1 MSSVTRLFLSV
12 FLIVSTSLT
21 YAGIKMTTYNIR
33 TFDLKNSSTNKVELK
48 KIITKLNSDFI
59 TVQEIVNHKS
69 FTKFIIRNFKGY
81 KLHLSKCG
89 GGGRQKIGFLYR
101 SDKFTLEQ
109 VYEDKRLSDT
119 GQIVGEYGCG
129 RLRPALVGV
138 FKEKKTK
145 KKFVVIGIHLKAGG
159 TANSYEK
166 RKTQYKIVSRI
177 IEELRLADLKNII
190 LMGDFNST
198 GFIHFDA
205 DYVNFTNMLTKSGMR
220 TSSKD
225 LKCTAYWAGKNRTDN
240 KEESSVL
247 DHIIYPASFLSYKRS
262 RVSLSSHCKRVSCH
276 AVSADSLGLSYKEVS
291 DHCPVSTT
299 FY

>member
-1 MSSVTRLFLSV
+1 MSLTTRLFLSV
-12 FLIVSTSLT
+12 ILIVSTSLT

-33 TFDLKNSSTNKVELK
+33 TFDLKNSYTNKVELK

-69 FTKFIIRNFKGY
+69 FAKFIIRNFKGY

-101 SDKFTLEQ
+101 SDKFILEQ
-109 VYEDKRLSDT
+109 AYEDKRLSDT

-138 FKEKKTK
+138 FKERKTK
-145 KKFVVIGIHLKAGG
+145 KRFVVIGIHLKAGG
-159 TANSYEK
+159 TPASYET
-166 RKTQYKIVSRI
+166 RKTQYKVVSRI
-177 IEELRLADLKNII
+177 IEELRLADLNNIL

-198 GFIHFDA
+198 GYVHFDT
-205 DYVNFTNMLTKSGMR
+205 DYVNFTNMLTQSGMR
-220 TSSKD
+220 TSSKN
-225 LKCTAYWAGKNRTDN
+225 LKCTAYWAGHDREDNR
-240 KEESSVL
+240 EEPSVL
-247 DHIIYPASFLSYKRS
+247 DHIIYPTKFLSYKRS
-262 RVSLSSHCKRVSCH
+262 RATLGSHCKAVSCH
-276 AVSADSLGLSYKEVS
+276 VVSAESLGVSYKEVS